1 MMISYAFFSSS
12 IDINDLTYLKVYFR
26 QMSQT
31 KYFGKKNGKN
41 MISNENIVK
50 RHGGKSMKTSLF
62 IEIYSVA

>member
-1 MMISYAFFSSS
+1 
-12 IDINDLTYLKVYFR
+12 
-26 QMSQT
+26 MSQT

-41 MISNENIVK
+41 MISNENLVK